1 MTTSGWV
8 KSTTASAPDSLSS
21 PIGSSLVDA
30 GHQLEVG
37 RRLDGPAHRRADL
50 ALRPEDA
57 HLDRVAHGPQ
67 PIAGGAAEV
76 SPLTPTAR

>member
-8 KSTTASAPDSLSS
+8 KSTTASAPALSS
-21 PIGSSLVDA
+21 PIGSCRLDA
-30 GHQLEVG
+30 GHQREVG
-37 RRLDGPAHRRADL
+37 AASTAAAHRHTDL

-67 PIAGGAAEV
+67 PIAGGAVEV
-76 SPLTPTAR
+76 SR